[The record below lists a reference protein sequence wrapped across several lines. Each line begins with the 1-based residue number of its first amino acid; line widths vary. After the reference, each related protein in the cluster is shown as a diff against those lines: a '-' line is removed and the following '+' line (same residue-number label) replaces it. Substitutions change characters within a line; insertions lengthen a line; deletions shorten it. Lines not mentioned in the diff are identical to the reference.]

1 MKPFR
6 IIPLLTLALLALAS
20 CGERKS
26 TKPSSQGPPYEVIV
40 VASDEN
46 WEGALGDTIKA
57 VMQEN
62 IPVFNSAEPHYTL
75 RRILPNNFKGVAA
88 AHRNI
93 VIVNV
98 GEQYETPRMLAQYDV
113 QTAPQLV
120 VRLVGPDRES
130 LTQYISDH
138 RSDLI
143 QVFEIAERDRDLAL
157 SRRAEDKILS
167 QKVEEKFGF
176 KITLAKGYLLR
187 SEKPDFMWISR
198 EYPLSS
204 QGLVIYSY
212 PYTDRSD
219 FSLDSLLSN
228 RNRFVKLV
236 PGPSEG
242 SYMTTSPVFVPRLTH
257 LRIHGRYWAEMR
269 GFWDV
274 ENDFMGGPFVSYS
287 TLDTENNRVV
297 TIDCYVYSPDP
308 TQMRRNLYRQME
320 HLIYS
325 VSFPSNQQ
333 PDGEK
338 AGE

>member
-6 IIPLLTLALLALAS
+6 IIPLLALALLALAS

-138 RSDLI
+138 RNDLV
-143 QVFEIAERDRDLAL
+143 QVFEIAERDRDLTL

-236 PGPSEG
+236 PGPSDG
-242 SYMTTSPVFVPRLTH
+242 SYMTTAPVFVPRLTH

-333 PDGEK
+333 PDGEE